1 MPRPRGWKHITKTP
15 NITFYKPQ
23 GVPMKSLEITEITHE
38 EWEVLRLKHVENLNQ
53 TDAAQKMKTSQST
66 LQRLLSSAQ
75 QKIGQAIVE
84 GKAIKITNQYP
95 PIER

>member
-1 MPRPRGWKHITKTP
+1 MSSL
-15 NITFYKPQ
+15 
-23 GVPMKSLEITEITHE
+23 KSIEISHE

-53 TDAAQKMKTSQST
+53 TESAEKMETSQST

-84 GKAIKITNQYP
+84 GKAIKI
-95 PIER
+95 IKE